1 MVVMVV
7 VITTVICSS
16 SNNNNINIHITTKD
30 MAPFAMLMLWSV
42 NVSAVVDMALPPRA
56 IDQYTELAPSPV
68 CPLSSVI
75 TV

>member
-1 MVVMVV
+1 MVVVVV
-7 VITTVICSS
+7 VITTVICNS
-16 SNNNNINIHITTKD
+16 NNNINTNTNITTKD

-42 NVSAVVDMALPPRA
+42 NVRAVVDMALPPRA

-68 CPLSSVI
+68 CPLSCVI